1 MPDKLTDKEIVKA
14 LECCMDEMGCTK
26 GCPCFNPK
34 AKGSH
39 CTVAKKLELEK
50 LTLDLI
56 NRQQAELDEYEK
68 IKTTIDEFWEILL
81 TLSIFKRKEKPTLEE
96 FAEAIQEIKA
106 EAYKEFAEKF
116 KKKLSQKYTTSLWKV
131 YCEEIDNTL
140 KELVGEDNGDTESR
154 RNGNASE

>member
-1 MPDKLTDKEIVKA
+1 MNKTREPQKALDCMTDNEIIKA

-56 NRQQAELDEYEK
+56 NRQQVEIAILSAKRANIFEIVEAYERGRTEAVVEFIDRLTELYSHCRYDRPNAH
-68 IKTTIDEFWEILL
+68 
-81 TLSIFKRKEKPTLEE
+81 TLIGALFKNVDNIAREMLGDVVCEKP
-96 FAEAIQEIKA
+96 KVDGG
-106 EAYKEFAEKF
+106 
-116 KKKLSQKYTTSLWKV
+116 KL
-131 YCEEIDNTL
+131 
-140 KELVGEDNGDTESR
+140 
-154 RNGNASE
+154 

>member
-1 MPDKLTDKEIVKA
+1 MTDNEIIKA

-56 NRQQAELDEYEK
+56 NRQQAEIERLQTEKDNLICNYAECQVSNLNEFMQRLEQRLAINTDISNYEYQ
-68 IKTTIDEFWEILL
+68 
-81 TLSIFKRKEKPTLEE
+81 SIIEN
-96 FAEAIQEIKA
+96 ISIV
-106 EAYKEFAEKF
+106 YKEMVGDAE
-116 KKKLSQKYTTSLWKV
+116 
-131 YCEEIDNTL
+131 
-140 KELVGEDNGDTESR
+140 
-154 RNGNASE
+154 